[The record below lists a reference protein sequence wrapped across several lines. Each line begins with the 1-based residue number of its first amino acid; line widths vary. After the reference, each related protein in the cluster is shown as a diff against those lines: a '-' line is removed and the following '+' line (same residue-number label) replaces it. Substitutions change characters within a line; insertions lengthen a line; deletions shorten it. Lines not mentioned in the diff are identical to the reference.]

1 MLKIKQKIKNIIRPS
16 VKYLIA
22 FVLQR
27 PLLKRMGLMFVSLF
41 PSLRSRLK
49 RLTYPPTQGGVQ
61 TQLKSIPVA
70 ALTPRAFSIYQSL
83 CIKQEDV

>member
-27 PLLKRMGLMFVSLF
+27 PFLKRMGLMFVSLF
-41 PSLRSRLK
+41 PSLRSQLK
-49 RLTYPPTQGGVQ
+49 RIAYPSTQGEVQ
-61 TQLKSIPVA
+61 TQLKSIPVS

-83 CIKQEDV
+83 CATQEDV